1 MLSSLMDRL
10 DIVSGEVKQMEARV
24 VTLKGEVSDLR
35 SMSKQL
41 GNWKRCWIERW
52 RTYKQRL

>member
-1 MLSSLMDRL
+1 MDRL